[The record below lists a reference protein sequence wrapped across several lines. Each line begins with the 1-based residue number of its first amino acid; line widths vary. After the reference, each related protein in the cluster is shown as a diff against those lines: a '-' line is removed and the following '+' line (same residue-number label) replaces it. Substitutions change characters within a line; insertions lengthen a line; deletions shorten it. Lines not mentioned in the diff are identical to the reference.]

1 MLDITLDEKSFKI
14 LFKLNEKQPWLNKK
28 IDKVS
33 NLIFK
38 DCASDEQRKLV
49 IDLLSR
55 FTYISDLDFPKR
67 IRAMADYI
75 TNLPGAEDSNT
86 QILGMSANSDPDS
99 ADMILYNLKMP
110 LQENGWTDHI
120 SSKNFNRSRKKFN
133 DEGSQHVNIVLVD
146 EFVGSGQTVLG
157 RIKTLKN
164 SYSDLLSKVT
174 FKVVVVAASTVGKQA
189 IHDADI
195 EIHSLLDIDKG
206 ISEFYSNI
214 EVDEN
219 LKLMKDLE
227 KILAESYK
235 DRQLPSLGYGETE
248 SLYTRENGNTPN
260 SVFPIFW
267 WPIYSDNS
275 RRKPIL
281 TRAMQDA

>member
-1 MLDITLDEKSFKI
+1 MLDITLNEKSFKI
-14 LFKLNEKQPWLNKK
+14 LFELNEKQPWLKEK

-33 NLIFK
+33 NLIFQ

-55 FTYISDLDFPKR
+55 FTYISEPAFPKL
-67 IRAMADYI
+67 IRAMAEYI
-75 TNLPGAEDSNT
+75 TSIPGAKDSNT

-110 LQENGWTDHI
+110 LEENGWVEHI
-120 SSKNFNRSRKKFN
+120 ASKNFNKSRRKFN
-133 DEGSQHVNIVLVD
+133 SEGSKHFNIVLVD

-164 SYSDLLSKVT
+164 SYKDLLNKVT
-174 FKVVVVAASTVGKQA
+174 FRVVVVAASTVGKQA
-189 IHDADI
+189 IHDAEI

-206 ISEFYSNI
+206 ISEFYSNT
-214 EVDEN
+214 EVVEN
-219 LKLMKDLE
+219 LELMKDLE
-227 KILAESYK
+227 KILAVSYK
-235 DRQLPSLGYGETE
+235 DRPLPSLGYGETE
-248 SLYTRENGNTPN
+248 SLYTRESGNTPN

-281 TRAMQDA
+281 TRAMKDA